1 MKREPA
7 DWLRAVVFDLDGTLI
22 DSVADI
28 QGALNYAL
36 GLRKLPPFSVPE
48 VKQMVGGGIPKL
60 VERALKAQGVQDMQ
74 LLPIAADFTAYY
86 RDNLTQRTVLY
97 GGAAELL
104 AGLKDEGR
112 LLGLCTNKR
121 HELTVEIAKQ
131 LGIAKYFSAI
141 SGEREGHPRKPDPR
155 PLLGVLEKLGV
166 SPQDAAMVGDSG
178 ADVECAKAA
187 RVVPIVVRYGYA
199 HSNPDELGA
208 AAVIDRLSDL
218 PLCLESLRPGVE

>member
-7 DWLRAVVFDLDGTLI
+7 DWPRAVVFDLDGTLI
-22 DSVADI
+22 DSAADL
-28 QGALNYAL
+28 QDALNYAL
-36 GLRKLPPFSVPE
+36 GLRNLPPFTLPE

-60 VERALKAQGVQDMQ
+60 VERALKAHGVRDME
-74 LLPIAADFTAYY
+74 LLPLAADFTKYY
-86 RDNLTQRTVLY
+86 RGNLTLRTLLY
-97 GGAAELL
+97 EGAAELL
-104 AGLKDEGR
+104 EGLKGEGR
-112 LLGLCTNKR
+112 LLGLCTNKQ

-155 PLLGVLEKLGV
+155 PLLGVLETLGV

-187 RVVPIVVRYGYA
+187 GVVAIVVRYGYA

-218 PLCLESLRPGVE
+218 PRCLESLRPSVE